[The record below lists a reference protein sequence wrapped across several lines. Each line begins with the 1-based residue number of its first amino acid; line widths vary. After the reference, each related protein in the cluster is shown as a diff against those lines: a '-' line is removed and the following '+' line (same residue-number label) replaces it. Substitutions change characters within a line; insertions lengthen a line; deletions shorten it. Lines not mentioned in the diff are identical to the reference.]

1 MNLAAAVVA
10 KTVQDA
16 SKMKIT
22 KRQLR
27 RIIKEEKQK
36 LLKEQYG
43 DVEHGSLLI
52 DFAQAFAGLGG
63 AVQEQLMSVTKVYLV
78 DGGQPDELDDV
89 IYQQNPS
96 ALEMA
101 LERLRGPLEDLRG
114 HEEVDYL
121 LDMFEEI
128 EERLRNM

>member
-1 MNLAAAVVA
+1 M
-10 KTVQDA
+10 
-16 SKMKIT
+16 MKIT
-22 KRQLR
+22 KKQLR

-43 DVEHGSLLI
+43 DFEHGSLLI
-52 DFAQAFAGLGG
+52 DFAQAYAGLGG
-63 AVQEQLMSVTKVYLV
+63 AVQEQLNQVAKVYLI

-101 LERLRGPLEDLRG
+101 MQRLRGPLGDLKG
-114 HEEVDYL
+114 HEEADYL

>member
-1 MNLAAAVVA
+1 
-10 KTVQDA
+10 
-16 SKMKIT
+16 MKVT

-89 IYQQNPS
+89 IYQQNPA
-96 ALEMA
+96 ALDMA
-101 LERLRGPLEDLRG
+101 LERLRGPLGDLKG
-114 HEEVDYL
+114 HEEADYL